1 MRSERVEFPGSQGE
15 TLVGKL
21 ELPDGPPDMYALF
34 AHCFTCGKDVLA
46 ASRISRAL
54 AEHGIAVLRFDF
66 TGLGSSDGD
75 FANTNF
81 SSNVADL
88 VAAADH
94 LRDEHGAPSL
104 LVGHSLGGA
113 AVIAAAGDI
122 PEVRAVAT
130 IAAPADTDHLLHLIS
145 HRTDDIEEKGE
156 ATVRLASRE
165 FRITRQFLDDVQSQP
180 QSRRIEELD
189 AALLVMHSPLDQ
201 IVGVDNAAEIFRA
214 ARHPKS
220 FVSLDDADHLLTR
233 REDAE
238 YAAGLLA
245 AWVERYVDRPDVA
258 DDEAPEAQEPG
269 EAQTEQG
276 TVHVAENGV
285 GSYGQTVTA
294 GHHTFAAD
302 EPHPHGEDRGP
313 SPYDL
318 LLAGLGACTSM
329 TLRMYATRKEWPLER
344 VEVDLAH
351 ARAHAEDCER
361 CETEEPRLERI
372 ERTIR
377 VTGDLDDEQRRRL
390 LEIADRCPVHR
401 TLHADVEIDSDLV
414 VDGP

>member
-21 ELPDGPPDMYALF
+21 EVPDGRADMYALF
-34 AHCFTCGKDVLA
+34 AHCFTCGKDVPA

-75 FANTNF
+75 FANTSF

-94 LRDEHGAPSL
+94 LRDAHGAPSL

-113 AVIAAAGDI
+113 AVIAAAGAI

-145 HRTDDIEEKGE
+145 HKTDDIEEKGE

-180 QSRRIEELD
+180 QARRIEELD
-189 AALLVMHSPLDQ
+189 AALLVMHSPLDA
-201 IVGVDNAAEIFRA
+201 IVGIDNAAEIFRA

-220 FVSLDDADHLLTR
+220 FVSLDHADHLLTR

-258 DDEAPEAQEPG
+258 DDSAQEP
-269 EAQTEQG
+269 QTDRG
-276 TVHVAENGV
+276 TVIVAESGV

-294 GHHTFAAD
+294 GGHTFTAD
-302 EPHPHGEDRGP
+302 EPRPHGEDGGP

-318 LLAGLGACTSM
+318 LLAGLGTCTSM
-329 TLRMYATRKEWPLER
+329 TLRMYAERKEWPLDR
-344 VEVDLAH
+344 VEVELTH
-351 ARAHAEDCER
+351 ARAHAEDCET
-361 CETEEPRLERI
+361 CDTEEPRLERI

-377 VTGDLDDEQRRRL
+377 VTGDLDEEQRRRL

-401 TLHADVEIDSDLV
+401 TLHADVDIDSDLV
-414 VDGP
+414 VAGP